1 MRGGAP
7 RVTSPQAPIR
17 LMCVSHWSDRLL
29 ENLTVDQRMPAQEA
43 PRQDRRTLSLGC
55 SRVGT
60 PPRSS
65 VLTCSIISEENRRSP
80 SMHAPAYGSQ
90 HKDARRSR
98 CFTALAYIA
107 FRISSSTSCDRK
119 NLKKKWVRTGRTAA
133 LLCTPSH
140 PSPSGI
146 QRRARS
152 LLRPLCSCSFGSAAH
167 PRLAGSLGVRT
178 PHVVGIRHRP
188 SSCHRLRGQGGTL
201 KSARVESS
209 INTPKHLQ
217 SPNFELQLKLV
228 TIFYSSNQSNHVE
241 H

>member
-60 PPRSS
+60 PPRWS

-119 NLKKKWVRTGRTAA
+119 NLKKNGCAPGAPQPCCAPHRIRVRPASNVA
-133 LLCTPSH
+133 LVPCSVH
-140 PSPSGI
+140 Y
-146 QRRARS
+146 ARV
-152 LLRPLCSCSFGSAAH
+152 RSAQL
-167 PRLAGSLGVRT
+167 PIRGSLGAWE
-178 PHVVGIRHRP
+178 
-188 SSCHRLRGQGGTL
+188 
-201 KSARVESS
+201 SARRTS
-209 INTPKHLQ
+209 
-217 SPNFELQLKLV
+217 
-228 TIFYSSNQSNHVE
+228 
-241 H
+241 